1 MNTFYKQRLKPEF
14 TSGGYYSSL
23 VDEKHGMSMDQ
34 MNIRDSSVTFRTSSK
49 GASLEGLK
57 VDLASLD
64 L

>member
-49 GASLEGLK
+49 GASLEG
-57 VDLASLD
+57 
-64 L
+64 